1 MVKGEDIQERL
12 LSHAV
17 GVVQLCSMLPKN
29 RTATHIANQLMRSG
43 TAAAPNY
50 AEARSAES
58 RQDFLHK
65 LGVVRKE
72 LNETLIWLEMLRR
85 LGMAPREVLE
95 PLLQE
100 GDELCRIICAS
111 IKTASAKETDT
122 SVQLRR

>member
-29 RTATHIANQLMRSG
+29 RTATRIANQLMRSG

-65 LGVVRKE
+65 LGIVRKE
-72 LNETLIWLEMLRR
+72 LNETVIWLEMLRR
-85 LGMAPREVLE
+85 LGWRPVLKFM
-95 PLLQE
+95 
-100 GDELCRIICAS
+100 R
-111 IKTASAKETDT
+111 
-122 SVQLRR
+122 